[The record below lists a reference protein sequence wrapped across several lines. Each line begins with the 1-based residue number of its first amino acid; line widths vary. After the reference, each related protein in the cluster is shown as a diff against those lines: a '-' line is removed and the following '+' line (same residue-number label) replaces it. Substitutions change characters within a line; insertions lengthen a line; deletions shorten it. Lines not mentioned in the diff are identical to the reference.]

1 MGASIVLR
9 HEGYHE
15 LPSGD
20 RAALDSAN
28 LQMVLQY
35 WNQQGSVEDKS
46 ALDAPLHLLLVS

>member
-20 RAALDSAN
+20 KAALDSAN

-46 ALDAPLHLLLVS
+46 ALDAPLHLLSVS